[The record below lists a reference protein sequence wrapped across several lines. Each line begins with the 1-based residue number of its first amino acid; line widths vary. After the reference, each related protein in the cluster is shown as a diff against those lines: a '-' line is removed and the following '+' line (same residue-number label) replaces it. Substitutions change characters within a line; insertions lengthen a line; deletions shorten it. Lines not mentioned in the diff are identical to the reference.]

1 MDVHDRYLHLNQR
14 PYTCDECGRSFIR
27 SDDLRRHCRNHRNK
41 EMNKGKHMCS
51 LCGKQFNNTGQR
63 LRHERFSHMDIR
75 NHTCDNCGKKFHTQQ
90 QLKRYSFHNAGDF
103 IFLTDIIYHQNV
115 QFHNLQHY
123 FPGTYEFILERN
135 LINVQS
141 VGNNLPKRVNLNPIS
156 ISTPVLNQYVV
167 LIVH

>member
-14 PYTCDECGRSFIR
+14 PYSCDECGRSFIR

-75 NHTCDNCGKKFHTQQ
+75 NHTCDNCGKKFHTPQ
-90 QLKRYSFHNAGDF
+90 QLKRYYFINSGYF
-103 IFLTDIIYHQNV
+103 IFHTDKLVSTIKMYNTIICNTIFQAHTNSYWRETSSMYRV
-115 QFHNLQHY
+115 WA
-123 FPGTYEFILERN
+123 TICR
-135 LINVQS
+135 S
-141 VGNNLPKRVNLNPIS
+141 V
-156 ISTPVLNQYVV
+156 ST
-167 LIVH
+167 